1 METESEAKTI
11 PSHSQNNDQ
20 LPAHNPAIIQ
30 SPSSNLRRENDKQI
44 SQIPLRE
51 YSEYLATLPPFAKG
65 TTVVKW
71 LNRCLKMIP
80 HGRGNTPHDRAL
92 LNKMITLLRKSKT
105 DKGSEVAE
113 ALTTLQQTEKL
124 RWNHLLTIISQS
136 FPSGMVE
143 LSDKIN
149 ECIRDFQWNKHNATL
164 HFTPPFMEA
173 GIPLKTKRIMDM
185 DHGLDYLSRIRGR
198 IPEAIQINLLGI
210 EQQTWEQFFSKLQEY
225 QNMLNGDK

>member
-1 METESEAKTI
+1 
-11 PSHSQNNDQ
+11 
-20 LPAHNPAIIQ
+20 
-30 SPSSNLRRENDKQI
+30 
-44 SQIPLRE
+44 
-51 YSEYLATLPPFAKG
+51 
-65 TTVVKW
+65 
-71 LNRCLKMIP
+71 MIP
-80 HGRGNTPHDRAL
+80 HGRGNTPHDKAL

-113 ALTTLQQTEKL
+113 ALTTLQQTEEL

-173 GIPLKTKRIMDM
+173 GIPLKTKRIMDT

-225 QNMLNGDK
+225 QNMLNGDKRRAKTEEISSFPIQPHQRSNHNSQPPD